1 MTTGRTPLPFQIK
14 PGSGIPI
21 YRQIIDQARRL
32 IASGALRAGD
42 ELPSILQAAGYYEI
56 NPMTISKAY
65 SLLEAAGVLERVR
78 GQCMIVAAEQTG
90 ERSLEKRLE
99 LLRPALREVAAQ
111 ARQLNLPRET
121 VFKALIEHL
130 EEPHEPHE

>member
-1 MTTGRTPLPFQIK
+1 
-14 PGSGIPI
+14 
-21 YRQIIDQARRL
+21 
-32 IASGALRAGD
+32 
-42 ELPSILQAAGYYEI
+42 
-56 NPMTISKAY
+56 MTISKAY
-65 SLLEAAGVLERVR
+65 SLLEASGVLERVR

-121 VFKALIEHL
+121 VFKAQIEHL
-130 EEPHEPHE
+130 EEPHE

>member
-1 MTTGRTPLPFQIK
+1 MTDKTPLPFQIK

-21 YRQIIDQARRL
+21 YRQIIDQVRRL

-42 ELPSILQAAGYYEI
+42 ELPSIRQAAGHYEI

-78 GQCMIVAAEQTG
+78 GQGMIVAAEQTG
-90 ERSLEKRLE
+90 ERSLAKRLE
-99 LLRPALREVAAQ
+99 LMQPALREVAAQ
-111 ARQLNLPRET
+111 ARQLNLPKET
-121 VFKALIEHL
+121 VIKALTEHL
-130 EEPHEPHE
+130 EESHE

>member
-1 MTTGRTPLPFQIK
+1 MTTEKTPLPFQIK

-21 YRQIIDQARRL
+21 YRQIIDQVRRL

-42 ELPSILQAAGYYEI
+42 ELPSIRQTAGYYEI

-78 GQCMIVAAEQTG
+78 GCGMIVAEEQPG
-90 ERSLEKRLE
+90 ELSLKKRLD
-99 LLRPALREVAAQ
+99 LLRPALREAAAQ
-111 ARQLNLPRET
+111 ARQLNIPKET
-121 VFKALIEHL
+121 ALKTLSEYL
-130 EEPHEPHE
+130 EKSHEQHE

>member
-1 MTTGRTPLPFQIK
+1 MNIMTEKTPLPFQIK

-42 ELPSILQAAGYYEI
+42 ELPSIRQAAGYYEI

-78 GQCMIVAAEQTG
+78 GQGMIVAAEQTG
-90 ERSLEKRLE
+90 EPSLKKRLE

-111 ARQLNLPRET
+111 ARQLNLTKET
-121 VFKALIEHL
+121 TLKALSEQL
-130 EEPHEPHE
+130 EESHE

>member
-1 MTTGRTPLPFQIK
+1 MTTEKTPLPFQIK

-21 YRQIIDQARRL
+21 YRQIIDQVRRL

-42 ELPSILQAAGYYEI
+42 ELPSIRQAAGYYEI

-78 GQCMIVAAEQTG
+78 GCGMIVAAEQPG
-90 ERSLEKRLE
+90 ELSLKKRLE
-99 LLRPALREVAAQ
+99 LLRPALREAAAQ
-111 ARQLNLPRET
+111 ARQLNISKET
-121 VFKALIEHL
+121 ALKTLSEYM
-130 EEPHEPHE
+130 EESNESNE

>member
-1 MTTGRTPLPFQIK
+1 MTTEKTPLPFQIK

-21 YRQIIDQARRL
+21 YRQIIDQVRRL

-42 ELPSILQAAGYYEI
+42 ELPSIRQAAGYYEI

-65 SLLEAAGVLERVR
+65 SLLEAAGVLERLR
-78 GQCMIVAAEQTG
+78 GQGMIVAAEQPG
-90 ERSLEKRLE
+90 ELNLKKRLE

-111 ARQLNLPRET
+111 ARQLNLTREAT
-121 VFKALIEHL
+121 LKALAEQL
-130 EEPHEPHE
+130 EESHE